1 MNIQEF
7 KKSNQLQ
14 EWAEMVRT
22 CRNSG
27 KTISTWCTENGIN
40 EKVYYYR
47 QKKVCDAIPTLRK
60 PAAIPI
66 AQSNSTVQF
75 AEITPAVQ
83 SEVSEAGITVRIGNV
98 EVQIP
103 NGAATATVE
112 AVLRVL
118 SGIC

>member
-1 MNIQEF
+1 MNIQEY

-14 EWAEMVRT
+14 EWAEMVRA

-27 KTISTWCTENGIN
+27 KTISAWCTENGIN

-47 QKKVCDAIPTLRK
+47 QKKVCDAVPSLRK

-66 AQSNSTVQF
+66 AQSNTTVQF

-83 SEVSEAGITVRIGNV
+83 PEASGLGVTVRLGKA
-98 EVQIP
+98 EVHIQ
-103 NGAATATVE
+103 NGAETETIE
-112 AVLRVL
+112 TVLRVL
-118 SGIC
+118 FGIC

>member
-1 MNIQEF
+1 VNIQEY

-14 EWAEMVRT
+14 EWAEMVRA

-27 KTISTWCTENGIN
+27 KTILAWCKENGIN

-47 QKKVCDAIPTLRK
+47 QKKVCDTIPDLRK
-60 PAAIPI
+60 PTAIPI
-66 AQSNSTVQF
+66 AQSNTTVQF
-75 AEITPAVQ
+75 AEINPAVQ
-83 SEVSEAGITVRIGNV
+83 PEVSGTGITVRIGNV

-112 AVLRVL
+112 TVLRVL